1 MRISLNIPIYNERNS
16 IEPLYD
22 QLVPVL
28 EGLGCEFEIIITND
42 GSTDGSN
49 EVVDVLAARDPRVK
63 VLHLRRNYGQTAAL
77 MAAIRHSSGEVI
89 VPMDG
94 DLQNEPKD
102 IPRLL
107 DKLEEGYDVVSGW
120 RKERKEGL
128 SRRLLSQV
136 ANWLASKV
144 SGVKLHDYGCTL
156 KVYRR
161 DVLEN
166 VRLYG
171 EMHRFIPIYARREG
185 ARVTEIPV
193 THHAR
198 RFGRSKYGLGRVPRV
213 FLDLIVIRFLCT
225 GLDRPIQFFGL
236 VGLYSFG
243 MAFLVG
249 LWAVYLKL
257 FEGTSFILTPLPLLV
272 VMFGLV
278 GLIFV
283 LMGLLAE
290 IQSRIYYESQGKF
303 PYVVREARNL
313 DGPAGGTKG

>member
-1 MRISLNIPIYNERNS
+1 MWISVNIPIYNERDS
-16 IEPLYD
+16 IEALYE

-28 EGLGCEFEIIITND
+28 ERLGCEFEIIITND

-49 EVVDVLAARDPRVK
+49 EVLDALAARDARVR

-77 MAAIRHSSGEVI
+77 MAAIRHSSGDVMI
-89 VPMDG
+89 PMDG
-94 DLQNEPKD
+94 DLQNDPKD

-128 SRRLLSQV
+128 GRRLLSQA
-136 ANWLASKV
+136 ANWLASKI

-156 KVYRR
+156 KAYRR

-171 EMHRFIPIYARREG
+171 EMHRFIPIYAKWEG
-185 ARVTEIPV
+185 ARITEIPV

-198 RFGRSKYGLGRVPRV
+198 RFGRSKYGLGRIPRV
-213 FLDLIVIRFLCT
+213 LLDLIVIRFLRT

-236 VGLYSFG
+236 AGLYSFG

-249 LWAVYLKL
+249 LGAVYLKL
-257 FEGTSFILTPLPLLV
+257 FEDISFILTPLPLLV
-272 VMFGLV
+272 VLLGLG

-283 LMGLLAE
+283 LMGLLGE
-290 IQSRIYYESQGKF
+290 MQSRIYYESRGKF
-303 PYVVREARNL
+303 PYVVRETRNL
-313 DGPAGGTKG
+313 DGPAGGTKR